1 MFVDD
6 SAHGNEL
13 VSKFVPNLF
22 ASRPSSMIFEMIK
35 RFELVLRY
43 YGNYPRNSCNFAQVN
58 AGG

>member
-22 ASRPSSMIFEMIK
+22 ASRPSSIIFETIK
-35 RFELVLRY
+35 RLVLRY